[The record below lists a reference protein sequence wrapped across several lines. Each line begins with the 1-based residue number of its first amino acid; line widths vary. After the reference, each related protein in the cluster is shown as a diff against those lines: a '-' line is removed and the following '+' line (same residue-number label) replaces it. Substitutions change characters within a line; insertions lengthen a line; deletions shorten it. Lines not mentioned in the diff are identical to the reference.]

1 MIVRERSQL
10 YVEIAL
16 LFYPDLVQLKDVS
29 EKQEPYCRKAE
40 MIIKHELSEGR
51 NRMAVVRSGSN
62 FFDVIKSEQKA
73 KVTVLLR

>member
-1 MIVRERSQL
+1 MVHGIFA
-10 YVEIAL
+10 Y
-16 LFYPDLVQLKDVS
+16 FQLKDVS

-40 MIIKHELSEGR
+40 MIIKHELNEGR

-73 KVTVLLR
+73 KVCSCFFHKTVLKFYNARF